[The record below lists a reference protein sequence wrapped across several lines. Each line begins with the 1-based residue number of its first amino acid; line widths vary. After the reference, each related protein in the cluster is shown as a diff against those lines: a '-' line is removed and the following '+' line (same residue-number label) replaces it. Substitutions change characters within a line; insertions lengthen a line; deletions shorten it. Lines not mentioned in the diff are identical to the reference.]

1 MHVDEPHED
10 VAALARPRAVE
21 RARGVE
27 PGLSYRDVGQFMV
40 PEREDGSPGPGA
52 RHGPPEQHAEGERA
66 AVAVL
71 DQAPLAL
78 FVVLDDEEVLYL
90 KMRQAQEVRVAE
102 PPRPPHLGEY
112 RVVDSVLDNIL
123 RVRAQVVH
131 RNVRRRVEAVAVREP
146 PAARRRRRLGGRDLR
161 GNQNFMVAVLHA
173 IDATPA

>member
-71 DQAPLAL
+71 DQASLAL
-78 FVVLDDEEVLYL
+78 FVVLHDEEVL
-90 KMRQAQEVRVAE
+90 
-102 PPRPPHLGEY
+102 
-112 RVVDSVLDNIL
+112 
-123 RVRAQVVH
+123 
-131 RNVRRRVEAVAVREP
+131 
-146 PAARRRRRLGGRDLR
+146 
-161 GNQNFMVAVLHA
+161 
-173 IDATPA
+173 